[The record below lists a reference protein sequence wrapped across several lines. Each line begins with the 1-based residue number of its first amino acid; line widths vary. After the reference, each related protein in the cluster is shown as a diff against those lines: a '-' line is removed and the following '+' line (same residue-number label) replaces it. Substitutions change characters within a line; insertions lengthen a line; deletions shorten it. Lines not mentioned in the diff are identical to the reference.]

1 MDFIK
6 SPPFRRIDS
15 GTVPASDENESEYEE
30 GTVSGYAVQHAMP
43 SGFVR
48 PRPENH
54 QYAANSNENNNQ
66 PEQQYA
72 NTYLQEPQYA
82 QHYPQNPQPVHN
94 YQQEPQYVNYQHDQE
109 AAAPPLQTQT
119 IAGNKAGL
127 PSFAELF
134 DRFWTLYLPD
144 KISKFKIDI
153 DYFSSICRSIIQSN

>member
-1 MDFIK
+1 M
-6 SPPFRRIDS
+6 
-15 GTVPASDENESEYEE
+15 
-30 GTVSGYAVQHAMP
+30 SGYAMQHAMP

-54 QYAANSNENNNQ
+54 QNGPQYATNSNENNNQ

-82 QHYPQNPQPVHN
+82 QHYPQNPQPAHN
-94 YQQEPQYVNYQHDQE
+94 YQEEPQYAVNYQHDQE

-127 PSFAELF
+127 LSFAKLF
-134 DRFWTLYLPD
+134 DRF
-144 KISKFKIDI
+144 SA
-153 DYFSSICRSIIQSN
+153 